1 MTITEPHNTEELKA
15 ALEQLKSHISR
26 IQHDLNNPLSVVSG
40 NVELLKELTIALN
53 VYADVEDPLEDM
65 GAALDKLTEQVD
77 RLMVIRSM
85 LSNLSEKL

>member
-1 MTITEPHNTEELKA
+1 MTITESHNTEELKA
-15 ALEQLKSHISR
+15 ALEQLKSYISR

-40 NVELLKELTIALN
+40 NVELLKELAIALN

-85 LSNLSEKL
+85 LSNFSEKL

>member
-1 MTITEPHNTEELKA
+1 MTITESYNTEELKA
-15 ALEQLKSHISR
+15 ALEQLKSYISR

-40 NVELLKELTIALN
+40 NVELLKELAIALN

>member
-40 NVELLKELTIALN
+40 NVELLKELAIALN

>member
-1 MTITEPHNTEELKA
+1 MTITESHNTEELKA
-15 ALEQLKSHISR
+15 ALEQLKSYISR

-40 NVELLKELTIALN
+40 NVELLKELAIALN

>member
-1 MTITEPHNTEELKA
+1 MTITESHNTEELKA

-40 NVELLKELTIALN
+40 NVELLKELAIALN